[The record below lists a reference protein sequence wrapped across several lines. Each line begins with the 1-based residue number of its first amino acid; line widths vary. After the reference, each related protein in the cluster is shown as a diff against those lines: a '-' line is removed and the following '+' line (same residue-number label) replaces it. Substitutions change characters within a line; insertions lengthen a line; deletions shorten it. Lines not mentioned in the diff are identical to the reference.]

1 MVAIFVVMTILVF
14 LIIDYGVQKVQRRR
28 AAVKAV
34 AVPSAA
40 SVPPWKEGLPISA
53 DSLSVPSSLFFHR
66 GHSWIKFTSPRLA
79 RVGLDD
85 FTQKVLGSIDS
96 IQLPRIGEPVRQGDP
111 LFMLRVGEHKVFL
124 PAPSDGIVSQVNT
137 ELATHPQSLHQ
148 SPYDAGWIC
157 EMRPENISKN
167 VRELLVGDDAVN
179 FELHELSK
187 LHRFL
192 EHRVGKTQTDQPK
205 ELYLARGWAADCK
218 RDVLN
223 EFSKAFFT
231 LDPEQSQLLTE
242 VS

>member
-1 MVAIFVVMTILVF
+1 MVAIFVVITIIVF
-14 LIIDYGVQKVQRRR
+14 LIIDYGVQKVQARRT
-28 AAVKAV
+28 AAKA
-34 AVPSAA
+34 AITPSAA
-40 SVPPWKEGLPISA
+40 SEIRWKEGLPISA

-124 PAPSDGIVSQVNT
+124 PAPSDGIVSRVNT
-137 ELATHPQSLHQ
+137 ELATHPRSLHA

-157 EMRPENISKN
+157 EIQPENISKN
-167 VRELLVGDDAVN
+167 MRELLTGDDAVSW
-179 FELHELSK
+179 ELHELSK
-187 LHRFL
+187 LQRFI
-192 EHRVGKTQTDQPK
+192 ERRGEETQPGRSK
-205 ELYLARGWAADCK
+205 ELYLGRGWAAECK
-218 RDVLN
+218 REVLN

-231 LDPEQSQLLTE
+231 LDPEQSELLME